1 MRAIRKTALL
11 ASALTLLAG
20 SPAMA
25 QTTPAADPADVGSI
39 DAIVEALYASISGPA
54 GAPRDWDRLR
64 SLFLP
69 EAKMIPVVRG
79 PEGGLVAR
87 FVTVEE
93 YIERSGPRLVEVGFR
108 EGEIARVAEEFG
120 NIAHVFSTYEGF
132 REGQEA
138 PLVRGINSIQL
149 FNDGERWWVANIYW
163 QAEGPENPLPARYLP
178 GAAAAGVR

>member
-1 MRAIRKTALL
+1 MRPIRKTALL
-11 ASALTLLAG
+11 ASALALLAV
-20 SPAMA
+20 SPSMA
-25 QTTPAADPADVGSI
+25 QTAPAADPDDVGSI
-39 DAIVEALYASISGPA
+39 DAIIEALYASISGPA
-54 GAPRDWDRLR
+54 GEDRDWDRLR

-69 EAKMIPVVRG
+69 DARMIPVVQTR
-79 PEGGLVAR
+79 EGELVAR
-87 FVTVEE
+87 YVTVDE

-132 REGQEA
+132 RDGQDA

-178 GAAAAGVR
+178 GGEGGGGR